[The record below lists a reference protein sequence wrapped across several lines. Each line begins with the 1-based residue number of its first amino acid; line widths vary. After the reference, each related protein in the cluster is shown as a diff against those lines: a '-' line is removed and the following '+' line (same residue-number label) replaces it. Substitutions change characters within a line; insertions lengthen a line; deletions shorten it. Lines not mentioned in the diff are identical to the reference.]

1 MTTTGKGESSTEAGW
16 GNTDLPSTWGADI
29 TSAWGSGDT
38 IGAWGGGGSTSAW
51 GSGDTGGGWGGGGGG
66 STSTWGGGDTGGGR
80 GGSGSDGWGGGK
92 TADNTSVNDQKGKGK
107 EKGEDVEMSD
117 PLPPKTVGSLKPII
131 PPSNCKP
138 ESAPPPVP
146 NAQNTLP
153 PSAVASKPARPIPL
167 PIPSKQKKASYEDG
181 NLMKLALLSVKNKE
195 NEQVRENTNS
205 PSFHGPKGRAELFSQ
220 GLR

>member
-1 MTTTGKGESSTEAGW
+1 MYSNLNIE
-16 GNTDLPSTWGADI
+16 
-29 TSAWGSGDT
+29 
-38 IGAWGGGGSTSAW
+38 
-51 GSGDTGGGWGGGGGG
+51 
-66 STSTWGGGDTGGGR
+66 
-80 GGSGSDGWGGGK
+80 
-92 TADNTSVNDQKGKGK
+92 
-107 EKGEDVEMSD
+107 
-117 PLPPKTVGSLKPII
+117 PII
-131 PPSNCKP
+131 PPSNSQL

-146 NAQNTLP
+146 NAQNTPP
-153 PSAVASKPARPIPL
+153 PSAVGSKPARPIPL